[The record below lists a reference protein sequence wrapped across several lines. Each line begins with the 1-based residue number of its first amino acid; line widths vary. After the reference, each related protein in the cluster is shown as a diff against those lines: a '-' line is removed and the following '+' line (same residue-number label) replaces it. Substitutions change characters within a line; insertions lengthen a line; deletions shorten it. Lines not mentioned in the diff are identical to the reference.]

1 MARNAPRRCGPG
13 AGSAVAVVKIAL
25 FEMDLGVHHG
35 HGAPMSPQLALAAKA
50 PEPDLLPAPAHRLGD
65 L

>member
-1 MARNAPRRCGPG
+1 
-13 AGSAVAVVKIAL
+13 
-25 FEMDLGVHHG
+25 MDLGVHHG